1 MAQPPKNKKQL
12 IFEEAAK
19 LFQEK
24 GYNAASMR
32 DLADRVNLKASSLYS
47 HIRKKEEI
55 LQKICFDNAHRFV
68 EGIDEIEKLSADPV
82 EQVQELIR
90 LHIRIA
96 LENPTSVTVFNDEWK
111 HLEEPFLSD
120 FLELR
125 KNYESRFKAIIQKGI
140 ETGQLKT
147 VNSSIALFTLITSVR
162 WLHYWNP
169 KNEAL
174 SRTSLESDILNLLL
188 GGLRNPNHF

>member
-68 EGIDEIEKLSADPV
+68 EGIDEIEKLSSDPV

-125 KNYESRFKAIIQKGI
+125 KNYESRFKAGIQKGI
-140 ETGQLKT
+140 ESGQLKT
-147 VNSSIALFTLITSVR
+147 VNPSIALFTLITSVR

-169 KNEAL
+169 KHEAV
-174 SRTSLESDILNLLL
+174 SRTALESDILNLLL

>member
-1 MAQPPKNKKQL
+1 MAPPAKNKKQL

-68 EGIDEIEKLSADPV
+68 AGIELIEQMDGGPII
-82 EQVQELIR
+82 QIRELIR

-96 LENPTSVTVFNDEWK
+96 LEDPTSVTVFNDEWK

-125 KNYESRFKAIIQKGI
+125 KNYENRFKAIIQTGI
-140 ETGQLKT
+140 ESGQFKM
-147 VNSSIALFTLITSVR
+147 VNASIALFTLITSVR

-174 SRTSLESDILNLLL
+174 SRTSLESDIQTLLL
-188 GGLRNPNHF
+188 SGLRNPNHP

>member
-1 MAQPPKNKKQL
+1 
-12 IFEEAAK
+12 
-19 LFQEK
+19 
-24 GYNAASMR
+24 MR

-55 LQKICFDNAHRFV
+55 LQKICFDNAHRFIA
-68 EGIDEIEKLSADPV
+68 GIDAIEKVTSDPA

-111 HLEEPFLSD
+111 HLEEPFLTN

-125 KNYESRFKAIIQKGI
+125 KNYETRFRTVIQRGI

-147 VNSSIALFTLITSVR
+147 VNPSIALFTLITSVR

-169 KNEAL
+169 KHEAL

>member
-68 EGIDEIEKLSADPV
+68 EGIDVIEKLSTDPV

-120 FLELR
+120 FLDLR

-147 VNSSIALFTLITSVR
+147 VNPSIALFTLITSVR

-169 KNEAL
+169 KHEAV
-174 SRTSLESDILNLLL
+174 SRTALESDILNLLL

>member
-1 MAQPPKNKKQL
+1 
-12 IFEEAAK
+12 
-19 LFQEK
+19 
-24 GYNAASMR
+24 MR

-68 EGIDEIEKLSADPV
+68 EGIDEIEKLSSDPV

-125 KNYESRFKAIIQKGI
+125 KNYESRFKAVIQKGI
-140 ETGQLKT
+140 ESGQLKT
-147 VNSSIALFTLITSVR
+147 VNPSIALFTLITSVR

-169 KNEAL
+169 KHEAV
-174 SRTSLESDILNLLL
+174 SRTALESDILNLLL